1 MDRLTRAL
9 LSGDMTTTTNDLTLV
24 LGGTGKTGSRVAK
37 RLTAVG
43 HPVRLG
49 SRSAEPPFDWEDP
62 STWADALDGVSA
74 VYIAYVPDLALPGA
88 DDVIG
93 AFAEQAVAAGVRRLV
108 LLSGRG
114 ETAAEHAE
122 QRVRASGADWTVL
135 RASWFNQ
142 NFSESFL
149 LPAVLSGVF
158 AAPGP
163 GEPEPFT
170 DVEDIAEVAATV
182 LTEDGHAGRVY
193 ELSGPR
199 SLTFADAMAEI
210 SAASALEVRH
220 QEIPADE
227 FRAGLT
233 AEGTPPELVDL
244 FMYLFTEVLDGRN
257 SIPADGVQQVLGRPA
272 RDFSDWAREAAAS
285 GAWVSVPAPVR

>member
-1 MDRLTRAL
+1 
-9 LSGDMTTTTNDLTLV
+9 MTTNTNDLTLV
-24 LGGTGKTGSRVAK
+24 LGATGKTGSRVAK

-43 HPVRLG
+43 HPVLLG

-93 AFAEQAVAAGVRRLV
+93 AFAEQAVAAGARRLV

-114 ETAAEHAE
+114 ETAAEQAE
-122 QRVRASGADWTVL
+122 QRVRASGADWTIL

-170 DVEDIAEVAATV
+170 DVEDIADVAATV
-182 LTEDGHAGRVY
+182 LTQDGHAGRVY

-199 SLTFADAMAEI
+199 SLTFAEAMAEI
-210 SAASALEVRH
+210 SAASGLEVHH
-220 QEIPADE
+220 QEISAEE
-227 FRAGLT
+227 FRAGLA

-285 GAWVSVPAPVR
+285 GAWDSVPTPVR

>member
-1 MDRLTRAL
+1 
-9 LSGDMTTTTNDLTLV
+9 MTTTTNDLTLV
-24 LGGTGKTGSRVAK
+24 LGATGKTGSRVAK

-49 SRSAEPPFDWEDP
+49 SRSAEPPFDWEAP

-93 AFAEQAVAAGVRRLV
+93 AFAEQAVAAGVHRLV

-114 ETAAEHAE
+114 ETAAEQAE
-122 QRVRASGADWTVL
+122 ERVRASGADWTIL

-163 GEPEPFT
+163 GAPEPFT

-210 SAASALEVRH
+210 SAASGLEVRH
-220 QEIPADE
+220 QEIPAEE

-233 AEGTPPELVDL
+233 AEGTPPDLVDL

-285 GAWVSVPAPVR
+285 GAWDRVPAPVR